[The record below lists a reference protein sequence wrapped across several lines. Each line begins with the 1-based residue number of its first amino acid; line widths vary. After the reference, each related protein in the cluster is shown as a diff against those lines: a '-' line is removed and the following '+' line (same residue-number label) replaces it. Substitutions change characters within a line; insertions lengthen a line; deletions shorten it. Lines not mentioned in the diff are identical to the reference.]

1 MSSYADTAWGYDVD
15 NIGYEPGTTNRFVP
29 DSKEL
34 KLFKEEKSNMYKGTW
49 MICLVYG
56 LSALTLLGV
65 VFLTEWGKTYVYEKF
80 LPAVLT
86 FVIGAIFIIV
96 YLLFSIFALQPRKI
110 GKGFDTTTSCPDYWK
125 LKKVDSVRQDA
136 IINNNEKYDADSNC
150 PEASVSGSGCDLT
163 INRNDTYHIK
173 ERNTDS
179 IVNQDSKHIKF
190 KCVPDPNVLG
200 NSIYEYKN
208 MKQQLDNTN
217 VTYYA
222 NTYANAGERLTTQLS
237 KDDGGSGEP
246 ISAMSDD
253 DKDTARFNKKV
264 LEDNSTFLYKNA
276 KIVKSGRDSKGKDIK
291 YSQYID
297 GVEASD
303 KLLKYA
309 SLTGA
314 YKSDWKR
321 TPADFTSN
329 IESKPFNGSFFVDR
343 NSTYEKNPLICNE
356 IYPGLLDELE
366 EVEGED
372 KLKCE
377 LAKTCGISWSKLD
390 CD

>member
-15 NIGYEPGTTNRFVP
+15 NIGYEPGTTKRFVP

-34 KLFKEEKSNMYKGTW
+34 KLFKKEKSNMYKGTW

-56 LSALTLLGV
+56 LSALTLLGI

-96 YLLFSIFALQPRKI
+96 YLLYSIFALQPRKI

-125 LKKVDSVRQDA
+125 LQQVATQRQEA
-136 IINNNEKYDADSNC
+136 IINNNDKYDDA
-150 PEASVSGSGCDLT
+150 SGCPKDGCNLK
-163 INRNDTYHIK
+163 INSNDIYNIKDRN
-173 ERNTDS
+173 NNS
-179 IVNQDSKHIKF
+179 IVTSESKNLKF

-200 NSIYEYKN
+200 KTLAYKN
-208 MKQQLDNTN
+208 MKEELNNNDK
-217 VTYYA
+217 TYFA
-222 NTYANAGERLTTQLS
+222 NTYMDSDHKNVAISSDL
-237 KDDGGSGEP
+237 GGSRASSSSEQKRN
-246 ISAMSDD
+246 DE
-253 DKDTARFNKKV
+253 KDLVNKHH
-264 LEDNSTFLYKNA
+264 FIYKEA
-276 KIVKSGRDSKGKDIK
+276 VIRRDGRDSKGKDITFH
-291 YSQYID
+291 QYID
-297 GVEASD
+297 GVNASD

-309 SLTGA
+309 RLSGA
-314 YKSDWKR
+314 YKSNWDR
-321 TPADFTSN
+321 STTASANTPF
-329 IESKPFNGSFFVDR
+329 PGSLFVDQQK
-343 NSTYEKNPLICNE
+343 TYKNNPLICNE

-366 EVEGED
+366 EEGED

-377 LAKTCGISWSKLD
+377 LAKTCGISWSKLN

>member
-173 ERNTDS
+173 DRNKNS
-179 IVNQDSKHIKF
+179 IVNKDSKHIKF

-222 NTYANAGERLTTQLS
+222 NTYANAGERLNTQLS

-246 ISAMSDD
+246 ISAMSEN
-253 DKDTARFNKKV
+253 DKDTSLFNKKV
-264 LEDNSTFLYKNA
+264 LEDNGTFLYKNA

-314 YKSDWKR
+314 YKSNWDR
-321 TPADFTSN
+321 STTVASNNTPF
-329 IESKPFNGSFFVDR
+329 PGSFFVDK
-343 NSTYEKNPLICNE
+343 NSTYETNPLICNE

>member
-173 ERNTDS
+173 DRNKNS
-179 IVNQDSKHIKF
+179 IVNKDSKHIKF

-377 LAKTCGISWSKLD
+377 LAKTCGISWSKLN

>member
-15 NIGYEPGTTNRFVP
+15 SIGYEPGTTNRFVP

-65 VFLTEWGKTYVYEKF
+65 VFLTEWGRTYVYEKF

-125 LKKVDSVRQDA
+125 LQQVDSVRQDA
-136 IINNNEKYDADSNC
+136 IINNNQRYDA
-150 PEASVSGSGCDLT
+150 ESGCPA
-163 INRNDTYHIK
+163 DTGCTSTAWRIGTV
-173 ERNTDS
+173 E
-179 IVNQDSKHIKF
+179 SKNLKF
-190 KCVPDPNVLG
+190 KCVPDPNVFGDTL
-200 NSIYEYKN
+200 YDYKN
-208 MKQQLDNTN
+208 MKTQLNNTD

-222 NTYANAGERLTTQLS
+222 NTFANADNTKITQLS
-237 KDDGGSGEP
+237 QNEGGSGAP
-246 ISAMSDD
+246 GVSANDVDYML
-253 DKDTARFNKKV
+253 NKQE
-264 LEDNSTFLYKNA
+264 LESRGTFLYKNS
-276 KIVKSGRDSKGKDIK
+276 KIIKEGRDTDGNDIK
-291 YSQYID
+291 YNQYID
-297 GVEASD
+297 GVHASD

-309 SLTGA
+309 QLTGA

-321 TPADFTSN
+321 SPEAIGANTDNTPF
-329 IESKPFNGSFFVDR
+329 PGSLFVDK
-343 NSTYEKNPLICNE
+343 NKTYEKNPLICNE

-366 EVEGED
+366 DADGED

-390 CD
+390 CN